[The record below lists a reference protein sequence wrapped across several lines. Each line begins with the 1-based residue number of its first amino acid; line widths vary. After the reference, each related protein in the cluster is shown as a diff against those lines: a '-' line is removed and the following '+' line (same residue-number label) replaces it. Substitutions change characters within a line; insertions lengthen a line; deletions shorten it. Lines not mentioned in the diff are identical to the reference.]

1 MDFDWTHFLALARE
15 LAGDLRQSACQ
26 EARLRCAISRAYY
39 SAFNIAKTYYEKKE
53 GRSRRQGAEVH
64 GEVISWF
71 AIGGTENH
79 RSVADDLDR
88 LREERN
94 KADYDPGLDVSIAL
108 FERNAH
114 KAITRAT
121 EVIGMVRRL

>member
-15 LAGDLRQSACQ
+15 LTGDLRDSACR

-39 SAFNIAKTYYEKKE
+39 SAFNIAKAHYKKKQ
-53 GRSRRQGAEVH
+53 GSPRRLGAEVH

-71 AIGGTENH
+71 AIGDTEDH
-79 RSVADDLDR
+79 HSIADDLDR

-114 KAITRAT
+114 KAITRAD
-121 EVIGMVRRL
+121 EVIGMVQRL